1 MKECSLDKIINGQL
15 VLIVS
20 EFFSAISSRCII
32 EAVEAVEA
40 VEEDQSSSQKVSRT
54 CE

>member
-1 MKECSLDKIINGQL
+1 MIECSLDKIINGQL

-40 VEEDQSSSQKVSRT
+40 VEASSQKVSRT

>member
-32 EAVEAVEA
+32 EAVEA
-40 VEEDQSSSQKVSRT
+40 SSQKVSRT

>member
-40 VEEDQSSSQKVSRT
+40 VEASSQKVSRT

>member
-40 VEEDQSSSQKVSRT
+40 VEKDQPLS
-54 CE
+54 